1 MIIHNQTNII
11 AIVILLII
19 FFSFQKQVR
28 STYVKNRYFFGLVIF
43 NVSILVVEI
52 IHNTFEGIST
62 NLGQFIYVSTI
73 AIYFLLIPI
82 IISTWILYINYHVYE
97 DNTNRKKL
105 LLFLSPLLIVNLLF
119 IALSLFGLNFVFY
132 IDQMGN
138 YQRGEYYNTILIL
151 SYVVLI
157 LSLFYILWHK
167 QVLSKTDLLALIM
180 FPIPPMVAS
189 MIQFINPEFILLW
202 PSMTV
207 SIIIIYINIQ
217 SRIINTDP
225 LTGLF
230 NRREFDKQ
238 VNYLS
243 NTKNLKKNICAI
255 MIDIDDFKLIND
267 EHSHQVGD
275 LALVDLGLILKKS
288 VRKEDFIA
296 RIGGDEFCVIL
307 EAENEGILFETV
319 DKINENIK
327 LYNQRKHSLKPMDLS
342 MGYGVYNPKYYESFY
357 EFFDKLDRKMYN
369 EKNLGKQNKNAYV

>member
-28 STYVKNRYFFGLVIF
+28 STYVKNRYFFGLLLF
-43 NVSILVVEI
+43 NVAILLIEI
-52 IHNTFEGIST
+52 INNAFEGVNS
-62 NLGQFIYVSTI
+62 NLGQVIYVATI

-82 IISTWILYINYHVYE
+82 IISTWMLYINYHIYE
-97 DNTNRKKL
+97 SNQYTKKL
-105 LLFLSPLLIVNLLF
+105 LVFLSPLLIVNLLF
-119 IALSLFGLNFVFY
+119 IVLSLFGFNFVFTLDSMNHY
-132 IDQMGN
+132 H
-138 YQRGEYYNTILIL
+138 RGEHYNTILIL

-167 QVLSKTDLLALIM
+167 QVLSKTDLFALVV
-180 FPIPPMVAS
+180 FPVPPMLAS
-189 MIQFINPEFILLW
+189 MIQFVNPEFTLLW

-207 SIIIIYINIQ
+207 SLIIIYINIQ

-243 NTKNLKKNICAI
+243 GLKNIKKNICAI

-275 LALVDLGLILKKS
+275 LALVDLGVILKRS

-307 EAENEGILFETV
+307 ETQDEGILFETV
-319 DKINENIK
+319 ERINENIRH
-327 LYNQRKHSLKPMDLS
+327 YNLKRQNLMPMDLS
-342 MGYGVYNPKYYESFY
+342 MGYGVFNPKYHESFY
-357 EFFDKLDRKMYN
+357 EFFDKLDRKMYS
-369 EKNLGKQNKNAYV
+369 EKNLGKQNKNAYI